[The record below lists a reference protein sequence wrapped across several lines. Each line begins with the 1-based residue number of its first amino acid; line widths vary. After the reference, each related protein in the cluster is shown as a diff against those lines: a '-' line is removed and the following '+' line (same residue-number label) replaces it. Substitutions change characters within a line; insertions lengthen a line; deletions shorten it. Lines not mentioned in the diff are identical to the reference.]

1 MCNIKEQTSLLILS
15 FTPVPFSRINV
26 FLTIS
31 DFSSSGVTIVSQK
44 TKIYSDLST

>member
-1 MCNIKEQTSLLILS
+1 MYNIKEKTSLLILS

-31 DFSSSGVTIVSQK
+31 DFNSSGFTIVSQK
-44 TKIYSDLST
+44 TKIYFDLST